1 MIATLT
7 GKVLIRGLDRA
18 VIDVGGVGYEV
29 FLTTDGLTRLP
40 DSSDEVFLHIST
52 QVREDAIVLYGF
64 LDSEEKEMFLHLNS
78 VSGIGPKLGLA
89 ALSGMRVAELC
100 RAIAARDI
108 KLLSSLQGVG
118 KKTAERICVE
128 LKDKVGDLVAGGI
141 EMVETTGESGPGAS
155 SAVADVLSALGNL
168 GYSDPVSRK
177 SLTSVK
183 RRLGDDAFYAL
194 SVEELLRECLR
205 SLA

>member
-7 GKVLIRGLDRA
+7 GKVLIKGLDRV
-18 VIDVGGVGYEV
+18 VIDVSGVGYEV
-29 FLTTDGLTRLP
+29 FLTTDALTRLP
-40 DSSDEVFLHIST
+40 DSSEEIFLHIYT

-64 LDSEEKEMFLHLNS
+64 LETEDKEMFLYLTS

-100 RAIAARDI
+100 RAIAAGDI

-118 KKTAERICVE
+118 KQTAERICVE
-128 LKDKVGDLVAGGI
+128 LKDKVGDLAAGGDL
-141 EMVETTGESGPGAS
+141 VETAGDVAPGAS

-177 SLTSVK
+177 SLTAVK
-183 RRLGDDAFYAL
+183 RRLGDEAFYGL

>member
-64 LDSEEKEMFLHLNS
+64 LDSDEKEMFLHLTS

-89 ALSGMRVAELC
+89 ALSGMRVVELC

-141 EMVETTGESGPGAS
+141 EMVETTGESSPGAS

-183 RRLGDDAFYAL
+183 RRLGDEAFYAL
-194 SVEELLRECLR
+194 SVEDLLRECLR

>member
-18 VIDVGGVGYEV
+18 VIDVAGVGYEV

-40 DSSDEVFLHIST
+40 DSSAEVFLHIST

-64 LDSEEKEMFLHLNS
+64 LDSDEKEMFLHLTS

-128 LKDKVGDLVAGGI
+128 LKDKVGELVAGGVDL
-141 EMVETTGESGPGAS
+141 VEAMGDSGPSAS
-155 SAVADVLSALGNL
+155 STVADVLSALGNL

-183 RRLGDDAFYAL
+183 RRLGDETFYGL
-194 SVEELLRECLR
+194 SVEDLLRECLR

>member
-7 GKVLIRGLDRA
+7 GKVLIKGLDRA
-18 VIDVGGVGYEV
+18 VIDVSGVGYEV
-29 FLTTDGLTRLP
+29 FLTTETLTRLP
-40 DSSDEVFLHIST
+40 DSSEEVFLHIYT

-64 LDSEEKEMFLHLNS
+64 LKTEEKEMFLYLTS

-89 ALSGMRVAELC
+89 ALSGMRVEELC
-100 RAIAARDI
+100 RAIAAKDI
-108 KLLSSLQGVG
+108 SLLTSLQGVG

-128 LKDKVGDLVAGGI
+128 LKDKVGDLAAGADLLETAGEVAH
-141 EMVETTGESGPGAS
+141 GAS
-155 SAVADVLSALGNL
+155 SAMADVLSALGNL

-177 SLTSVK
+177 SLTAVK
-183 RRLGDDAFYAL
+183 RRHGDEAFYGL

>member
-18 VIDVGGVGYEV
+18 VIDVAGVGYEV

-40 DSSDEVFLHIST
+40 DSSEEVFLHIST

-64 LDSEEKEMFLHLNS
+64 LDSEEKDMFLHLTS

-108 KLLSSLQGVG
+108 KLLSSMQGVG

-128 LKDKVGDLVAGGI
+128 LKDKVGDLVAGGV
-141 EMVETTGESGPGAS
+141 ELVETTGDGGPGAS
-155 SAVADVLSALGNL
+155 STVADVLSALGNL

-183 RRLGDDAFYAL
+183 RRLGDETFYAL
-194 SVEELLRECLR
+194 SVEDLIRECLR
-205 SLA
+205 SMA

>member
-7 GKVLIRGLDRA
+7 GKVLIRGVDRA
-18 VIDVGGVGYEV
+18 VIDVAGVGYEV

-40 DSSDEVFLHIST
+40 DSSEEVFLHIST

-64 LDSEEKEMFLHLNS
+64 LDSEEKEMFLLLIS

-128 LKDKVGDLVAGGI
+128 LKDKVGELAAGGI
-141 EMVETTGESGPGAS
+141 DLVETSAESGPGAS
-155 SAVADVLSALGNL
+155 STVADVLSALGNL

-183 RRLGDDAFYAL
+183 RRLGDEAFYAL
-194 SVEELLRECLR
+194 SVEDLIRECLR